1 MVEQFCNGI
10 HNSEHNPQ
18 LCRQV
23 DDDVQF
29 EMSQVGLNRRL
40 QVNKAGI
47 NSALVASYTNW
58 CVSILYVLKFKCT

>member
-1 MVEQFCNGI
+1 MQACCASIPHLIKETTVKQFCNGI

-29 EMSQVGLNRRL
+29 EMILVGLNRWL
-40 QVNKAGI
+40 QVNKARI
-47 NSALVASYTNW
+47 NSALVASY
-58 CVSILYVLKFKCT
+58 